1 MQLYHHIIVLLTL
14 SVSAILPQLLPFSA
28 LIALVGGIA
37 SWLATRRL
45 LPRVRELML
54 SKGIFGLDL
63 NKKGSEAGEKKIP

>member
-1 MQLYHHIIVLLTL
+1 MDLYHYMIILMIL

-28 LIALVGGIA
+28 LVALVGGIA

-54 SKGIFGLDL
+54 RKGIFGLDL
-63 NKKGSEAGEKKIP
+63 NKKGSEAGEKKVP